1 MKRVFLII
9 ILYFCCI
16 SLYAQNVTEEKIS
29 EWNGFEKVAF
39 KMDSVAAFYIK
50 PKKTIAGNPWVWR
63 AHFPT
68 WHTQMDSIL
77 LERGFYIAYINTNNL
92 FGHSKAM
99 MVWDKFYNYL
109 VLKKHFASKVALEA
123 VSRGG
128 LYAYGWAKRNP
139 SKVNCIFAE
148 APVCDFL
155 SWPGG
160 KEKAKGSPNDWKK
173 LLKVYGFTEQQA
185 LQYKDQPKDN
195 LEALAC
201 YKVPILHVVGLKDS
215 LVPYSENSE
224 VLINNYIRLGG
235 PATVVPMTKG
245 KIELSGHHFAIE
257 NPQAF
262 ADFIY
267 KNSVPVKN
275 ILKSEEFIHTYGS
288 LNNFLYA
295 VENKSEV
302 TVAFLGGSITN
313 MNGWRNKVSSYLQ
326 ELFPETKFNFINAGI
341 PSLGSVP
348 HAFRL
353 QSDVLSK
360 GKIDLLFIESA
371 VNDCVNGTTEIQQR
385 RSLEGIIRHAYS
397 SNHAINMVMM
407 AFADEDKI
415 SDYKEGKIPVEIKVD
430 DDLAKHYHLPFINLA
445 EEISR
450 RIFNKEFTWEDDF
463 KNLHPGPFG
472 QEIYF
477 ATIKKLFQNELIDKP
492 PVALLVTPLPSLLQ
506 RKAYTNGVYVPVNKA
521 SYKNGFK
528 INNFWKPKD
537 TAHTRA
543 GFVNVPVLLAE
554 NPGAEIVFT
563 FKGTAV
569 GIAVI
574 AGPDAGIITYSID
587 GKKEQS
593 VDLFTKWSRNLHLP
607 WYILLG
613 GDLSKGKHRLKI
625 KLADSHNNQ
634 SKGNACRI
642 VHFLVNKN
650 ML

>member
-1 MKRVFLII
+1 M
-9 ILYFCCI
+9 
-16 SLYAQNVTEEKIS
+16 
-29 EWNGFEKVAF
+29 
-39 KMDSVAAFYIK
+39 
-50 PKKTIAGNPWVWR
+50 
-63 AHFPT
+63 
-68 WHTQMDSIL
+68 
-77 LERGFYIAYINTNNL
+77 
-92 FGHSKAM
+92 
-99 MVWDKFYNYL
+99 
-109 VLKKHFASKVALEA
+109 
-123 VSRGG
+123 
-128 LYAYGWAKRNP
+128 
-139 SKVNCIFAE
+139 
-148 APVCDFL
+148 
-155 SWPGG
+155 
-160 KEKAKGSPNDWKK
+160 
-173 LLKVYGFTEQQA
+173 
-185 LQYKDQPKDN
+185 
-195 LEALAC
+195 
-201 YKVPILHVVGLKDS
+201 VGLKDS

-257 NPQAF
+257 NPEAF

-313 MNGWRNKVSSYLQ
+313 MYGWRDKVETYLR
-326 ELFPETKFNFINAGI
+326 ELFPARKFNFINAGI

-371 VNDCVNGTTEIQQR
+371 VNDYVNGTTEIQQR
-385 RSLEGIIRHAYS
+385 RSLEGIIRHAYC

-415 SDYKEGKIPVEIKVD
+415 SDYKEGKVPVEIKVD

-445 EEISR
+445 EEVSR
-450 RIFNKEFTWEDDF
+450 RIFHKEFTWEDDF
-463 KNLHPGPFG
+463 KNMHPSPFG

-477 ATIKKLFQNELIDKP
+477 AAIKKMFQNELNNKP
-492 PVALLVTPLPSLLQ
+492 STKLLIAPLPLLLQ
-506 RKAYTNGVYVPVNKA
+506 KNAYTNGAYVPVDKA
-521 SYKNGFK
+521 SFKNGFA
-528 INNFWKPKD
+528 IDNCWRPKD
-537 TAHTRA
+537 EAHTRP

-554 NPGAEIVFT
+554 NPRAEIKFT
-563 FKGTAV
+563 FQGTAV
-569 GIAVI
+569 GIAVVS
-574 AGPDAGIITYSID
+574 GPDAGIITYSID
-587 GKKEQS
+587 GKKERS

-613 GDLSKGKHRLKI
+613 DDLSKGKHRVKI
-625 KLADSHNNQ
+625 KIAENHNDQ
-634 SKGNACRI
+634 SKGYACRI

-650 ML
+650 TL

>member
-1 MKRVFLII
+1 MKKFFLII
-9 ILYFCCI
+9 ILYSCCI
-16 SLYAQNVTEEKIS
+16 SLYAQNISEEKITQ
-29 EWNGFEKVAF
+29 WNGFEKVSF

-50 PKKTIAGNPWVWR
+50 PEKAIAGNPWIWR

-92 FGHSKAM
+92 FGHYKAM
-99 MVWDKFYNYL
+99 MVWDQFYNYL
-109 VLKKHFASKVALEA
+109 VSKKHFASKVALEA

-128 LYAYGWAKRNP
+128 LYAYSWAKRNP
-139 SKVNCIFAE
+139 SKVNCIYAE
-148 APVCDFL
+148 APVCDFI

-160 KEKAKGSPNDWKK
+160 KGKGKGSPDDWKK
-173 LLKVYGFTEQQA
+173 LLEVYGFTDGQA

-195 LEALAC
+195 LESLAS

-245 KIELSGHHFAIE
+245 KIELSGHHFPIE
-257 NPQAF
+257 DPEAL
-262 ADFIY
+262 AGFIY
-267 KNSVPVKN
+267 KNSVPVKD
-275 ILKSEEFIHTYGS
+275 ILKSEEFIHSYGN

-295 VENKSEV
+295 IQNNPGV

-313 MNGWRNKVSSYLQ
+313 MHGWRNKVETYLQ
-326 ELFPETKFNFINAGI
+326 ELFPETKFTFINAGI

-353 QSDVLSK
+353 QNDVLNK

-371 VNDCVNGTTEIQQR
+371 VNDFVNGATETQQR
-385 RSLEGIIRHAYS
+385 RALEGIIRHAYS
-397 SNHAINMVMM
+397 SNHAMNMVMM

-415 SDYKEGKIPVEIKVD
+415 ADYKEGEIPVEIKVH
-430 DDLAKHYHLPFINLA
+430 DDLARHYHLPFINLA
-445 EEISR
+445 EEVSR
-450 RIFNKEFTWEDDF
+450 RIFHKEFTWEDDF
-463 KNLHPGPFG
+463 KNLHPAPFG

-477 ATIKKLFQNELIDKP
+477 ATIKKMFQNELIDKSSTK
-492 PVALLVTPLPSLLQ
+492 LLIAPLPSPLQ
-506 RKAYTNGVYVPVNKA
+506 KNAYTNGVYVPVNKA
-521 SYKNGFK
+521 SFKNGFIIK
-528 INNFWKPKD
+528 NSWKPKD
-537 TAHTRA
+537 DVHTRA

-554 NPGAEIVFT
+554 NPGAEIEFT

-569 GIAVI
+569 GIAVV
-574 AGPDAGIITYSID
+574 AGPDAGIIIYSID

-593 VDLFTKWSRNLHLP
+593 ADLFTKWSRNLHLP

-613 GDLSKGKHRLKI
+613 DDLSKGKHRLKI
-625 KLADSHNNQ
+625 KIAENHNAG
-634 SKGNACRI
+634 SKGTACRI

-650 ML
+650 TL